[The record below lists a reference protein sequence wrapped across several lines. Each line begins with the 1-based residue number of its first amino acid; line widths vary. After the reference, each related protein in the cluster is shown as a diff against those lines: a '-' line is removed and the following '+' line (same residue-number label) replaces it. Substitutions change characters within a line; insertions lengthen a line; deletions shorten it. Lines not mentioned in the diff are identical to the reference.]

1 MIQTS
6 KQISGFRNY
15 LRNTDFKVESSPRF
29 DVWNLKSGIWNLE
42 FRHMQILE
50 IRTLRGPNYWSGYW
64 KKLIIMR
71 LDIGEYEQKPSDKIE
86 GFNDRTREVMPGL
99 QVHGC
104 SYGEE
109 GGFFRRLD
117 EGTWAGHIIEH
128 LALEYQ
134 TMAGMDTGYG
144 RTRETG
150 QPGVY
155 NVVFSYHEE
164 EVGRFAAKAAVQ
176 LFLELAEGKA
186 VGEVKRE
193 IAENVQRMRE
203 IREDVRFG
211 PSTGSL
217 IDEAVNRGIPYI
229 RLNDQ
234 SLVQLGY
241 GVYQKRIQA
250 TTTANTNMIAVDIA
264 GNKHATKKLLGDMGV
279 PVPKGFRIRNN
290 DELEETL
297 ESVGFPAVIKPLD
310 GNHGKGATVGVRT
323 LDDAR
328 TAFEKAKEY
337 SRWVIVEQQLEGADF
352 RALVV
357 NNRLIAVAERVPAH
371 VIGDGKL
378 TIQELIDKENTDPR
392 RGYGHENVLTQIDID
407 NQVVRCIR
415 KSGYELDSIPK
426 KGERVFLKTTANIST
441 GGTAIDLTDEVHP
454 ENVFLFERIAKIIG
468 LDVAGIDIIAPN
480 VSEPLRESGGGI
492 IEVNAAPG
500 FRMHL
505 APSQGIGRNVAE
517 HVIDMLFPTG
527 TPSRIPIFA
536 ITGTNGKTTTTRLIA
551 HILRNSGRTVGFTT
565 TDGTYI
571 GNEQITKGD
580 NTGPVSAQLVLKD
593 PTVDVAVL
601 ETARGGIIRSG
612 LGFDHADIGVVL
624 NVAADHL
631 GLKDVNTLEDLARV
645 KSVIARAV
653 NRRGFAVLNAEDE
666 LVYKMRELVDGRVV
680 CFSMDENH
688 PNIRRRAERGRV
700 SCVFENGFV
709 TILKGKWKVRVEKV
723 ANVPLT
729 YGGRAEF
736 MIQNVLAATLACF
749 VHGVSIE
756 DIRVGLTTFNAGTAQ
771 TPGRLNFVE
780 VGQVTVLMDYAHNP
794 AGALGL
800 TNFIKKLPYKYRTAI
815 LNGTG
820 DRRDDDIREFAKI
833 IADNFD
839 RVIIRRG
846 NYLRG
851 RTEEELI
858 GLLQEGVAKS
868 ENKPQ
873 VRVIPESR
881 DAIRHAIE
889 HGRKGEL
896 VVTLADLVPD
906 DIKYVQEIRDSILE
920 AQRGAGIWFC
930 LLQHF
935 Q

>member
-1 MIQTS
+1 M
-6 KQISGFRNY
+6 N
-15 LRNTDFKVESSPRF
+15 
-29 DVWNLKSGIWNLE
+29 
-42 FRHMQILE
+42 ILE

-64 KKLIIMR
+64 KKLVIMR
-71 LDIGEYEQKPSDKIE
+71 LDIGEYEEKPSNKLT
-86 GFNDRTREVMPGL
+86 GFYDRMVEVLPSL
-99 QVHGC
+99 DTHGC
-104 SYGEE
+104 SYGEP
-109 GGFFRRLD
+109 GGFLKRVT

-128 LALEYQ
+128 FALELQ
-134 TMAGMDTGYG
+134 TLAGMETGYG
-144 RTRETG
+144 RTRETEEH
-150 QPGVY
+150 GVY

-164 EVGRFAAKAAVQ
+164 EVGRYAARASVR
-176 LFLELAEGKA
+176 LFLALAEGKDLEEIKA
-186 VGEVKRE
+186 E
-193 IAENVQRMRE
+193 IAEDIQQMRE

-217 IDEAVNRGIPYI
+217 VEEAVGRDIPYI

-241 GVYQKRIQA
+241 GVHQKRIQA

-264 GNKHATKKLLGDMGV
+264 GNKHATKTLLGDMGV
-279 PVPKGFRIRNN
+279 PVPKGFRIR
-290 DELEETL
+290 DEEELEATL
-297 ESVGFPAVIKPLD
+297 ERVGFPVVIKPLD
-310 GNHGKGATVGVRT
+310 GNHGKGATVGIKS
-323 LDDAR
+323 LEDAR
-328 TAFEKAKEY
+328 IAWEKAKEY
-337 SRWVIVEQQLEGADF
+337 SRWIIVEQQLQGSDF

-371 VIGDGKL
+371 VVGDGKL
-378 TIQELIDKENTDPR
+378 TIQELIDKTNEDPR
-392 RGYGHENVLTQIDID
+392 RGYGHENVLTQIDVD
-407 NQVVRCIR
+407 NQTLRCV
-415 KSGYELDSIPK
+415 KNAGYELDTVIP
-426 KGERVFLKTTANIST
+426 KGERLFLKTTANIST
-441 GGTAIDLTDEVHP
+441 GGTAIDVTDEVHP
-454 ENVFLFERIAKIIG
+454 ENVFLFERIARIIG
-468 LDVAGIDIIAPN
+468 LDVAGVDIIARN

-505 APSQGIGRNVAE
+505 APSEGIGRNVSE
-517 HVIDMLFPTG
+517 HVIDMLFPPG

-551 HILRNSGRTVGFTT
+551 HILRNSGRSVGFTT

-571 GNEQITKGD
+571 GNEQIVRGD

-612 LGFDHADIGVVL
+612 LGFDHADVGVVL

-645 KSVIARAV
+645 KSVVPRAV
-653 NRRGFAVLNAEDE
+653 SKRGYAVLNAEDE
-666 LVYKMRELVDGRVV
+666 LVYKMRELVDGKVV

-700 SCVFENGFV
+700 SCVYENGYV
-709 TILKGKWKVRVEKV
+709 TILKGKWKVRVEKA

-736 MIQNVLAATLACF
+736 MVQNVLAATLACF
-749 VHGVSIE
+749 VHGVSID

-771 TPGRLNFVE
+771 TPGRLNFIE
-780 VGQVTVLMDYAHNP
+780 VGSVTVLMDYAHNP

-800 TNFIKKLPYKYRTAI
+800 TNFVTKLPNKYRTAV

-833 IADNFD
+833 IGDHFD
-839 RVIIRRG
+839 RIVIRRG
-846 NYLRG
+846 HYLRG
-851 RTEEELI
+851 RTDEEMFQ
-858 GLLQEGVAKS
+858 LLQEGIAQS
-868 ENKPQ
+868 ENEPQ
-873 VRVIPESR
+873 VRVIPDSR
-881 DAIRHAIE
+881 EAIHHAIKN
-889 HGRKGEL
+889 GRKGEL
-896 VVTLADLVPD
+896 VVTLADLVPE
-906 DIKYVQEIRDSILE
+906 DIKHVHEIRDKILE
-920 AQRGAGIWFC
+920 EQIHMTSA
-930 LLQHF
+930 
-935 Q
+935 

>member
-1 MIQTS
+1 M
-6 KQISGFRNY
+6 
-15 LRNTDFKVESSPRF
+15 E
-29 DVWNLKSGIWNLE
+29 
-42 FRHMQILE
+42 ILE

-64 KKLIIMR
+64 KNLIIMR
-71 LDIGEYEQKPSDKIE
+71 LDIGDYEQRPSNKIA
-86 GFNDRTREVMPGL
+86 GFNERMREVMPGL
-99 QVHGC
+99 KIHGC

-109 GGFFRRLD
+109 GGFFRRVE

-128 LALEYQ
+128 FALELQ
-134 TMAGMDTGYG
+134 TLAGMDTGYG
-144 RTRETG
+144 RTRETNE
-150 QPGVY
+150 QGVY
-155 NVVFSYHEE
+155 NVVFSYFEE
-164 EVGRFAAKAAVQ
+164 EVGRYAAKASVRLFEAV
-176 LFLELAEGKA
+176 A
-186 VGEVKRE
+186 GETPLDE
-193 IAENVQRMRE
+193 IKEQIADDVQRMRE
-203 IREDVRFG
+203 VREEVRFG

-217 IDEAVNRGIPYI
+217 VEEAASRGIPYI

-241 GVYQKRIQA
+241 GVHQKRIQA

-264 GNKHATKKLLGDMGV
+264 ANKHATKKLLGDMGV
-279 PVPKGFRIRNN
+279 PVPKGYRIRI
-290 DELEETL
+290 LEELDGAL
-297 ESVGFPAVIKPLD
+297 ENVGFPAVVKPLD
-310 GNHGKGATVGVRT
+310 GNHGKGATVGIKSVEEGRI
-323 LDDAR
+323 
-328 TAFEKAKEY
+328 AFEKAKEY
-337 SRWVIVEQQLEGADF
+337 SRWIIVEQQLQGSDF

-371 VIGDGKL
+371 IVGDGKN
-378 TIQELIDKENTDPR
+378 TVQQLIDDTNADPR

-407 NQVVRCIR
+407 NQTMRCIH
-415 KSGYELDSIPK
+415 KAGHELDTVLPE
-426 KGERVFLKTTANIST
+426 GERLFLKTTANIST

-454 ENVFLFERIAKIIG
+454 ENVILFERIARIIG
-468 LDVAGIDIIAPN
+468 LDVAGIDVIAPN
-480 VSEPLRESGGGI
+480 VSEPLRENGGGI

-517 HVIDMLFPTG
+517 HVIDMLFPPG
-527 TPSRIPIFA
+527 TPSRVPIFA

-551 HILRNSGRTVGFTT
+551 HVLRNSGHTVGFTT

-571 GNEQITKGD
+571 GNDQITKGD

-612 LGFDHADIGVVL
+612 LGFDQADVGVVL
-624 NVAADHL
+624 NVAEDHL

-645 KSVIARAV
+645 KSVVPRAV
-653 NRRGFAVLNAEDE
+653 SRRGYAVLNAEDP
-666 LVYKMRELVDGRVV
+666 LVYKMKELVDGKVV

-700 SCVFENGFV
+700 SCVFENGYV

-723 ANVPLT
+723 ANIPLT

-771 TPGRLNFVE
+771 TPGRLNFIE

-794 AGALGL
+794 AGARGL
-800 TNFIKKLPYKYRTAI
+800 TSFISKLPYKHRTAV

-833 IADNFD
+833 IADSFD
-839 RVIIRRG
+839 RIVIRRG

-851 RTEEELI
+851 RTDEEMYA
-858 GLLQEGVAKS
+858 LLQEGIAQS

-873 VRVIPESR
+873 VRTIPESR
-881 DAIRHAIE
+881 DAIHHAIKN
-889 HGRKGEL
+889 GRKGEL
-896 VVTLADLVPD
+896 VVTLADRVPD
-906 DIKYVQEIRDSILE
+906 DIGFVQEIRDNLLE
-920 AQRGAGIWFC
+920 ESKAADA
-930 LLQHF
+930 
-935 Q
+935 

>member
-1 MIQTS
+1 M
-6 KQISGFRNY
+6 
-15 LRNTDFKVESSPRF
+15 E
-29 DVWNLKSGIWNLE
+29 
-42 FRHMQILE
+42 ILE

-71 LDIGEYEQKPSDKIE
+71 LDIGGFEKKPSNKVK
-86 GFNDRTREVMPGL
+86 GFYDRMLEVMPTL
-99 QVHGC
+99 ENHGC
-104 SYGEE
+104 SYGEP
-109 GGFFRRLD
+109 GGFLKRVT

-128 LALEYQ
+128 FALELQ
-134 TMAGMDTGYG
+134 TLAGMDTGYG

-150 QPGVY
+150 EKGIY

-164 EVGRFAAKAAVQ
+164 EVGRYAAKASVR
-176 LFLELAEGKA
+176 LFLTLAEDKPLD
-186 VGEVKRE
+186 E
-193 IAENVQRMRE
+193 IKQDIANDVQRMRE
-203 IREDVRFG
+203 IREEVRFG

-217 IDEAVNRGIPYI
+217 VEEAVHRGIPYI

-279 PVPKGFRIRNN
+279 PVPKGYRIR
-290 DELEETL
+290 DEEELEETVN
-297 ESVGFPAVIKPLD
+297 SVGFPVVIKPLD
-310 GNHGKGATVGVRT
+310 GNHGKGATVGIKS

-328 TAFEKAKEY
+328 IAWEKAKEY
-337 SRWVIVEQQLEGADF
+337 SRWIIIEKQLQGADF
-352 RALVV
+352 RVLVV

-371 VIGDGKL
+371 VRGDGKK
-378 TIQELIDKENTDPR
+378 TIQQLIDETNSDPR

-407 NQVVRCIR
+407 NQTMRCI
-415 KSGYELDSIPK
+415 KKAGYELETVLK
-426 KGERVFLKTTANIST
+426 KGEKLYLKTTANIST
-441 GGTAIDLTDEVHP
+441 GGTAIDVTDEVHP
-454 ENVFLFERIAKIIG
+454 ENVFLFERIARIIG
-468 LDVAGIDIIAPN
+468 LDVAGIDVIAPN
-480 VSEPLRESGGGI
+480 VSEPLRETGGGI

-505 APSQGIGRNVAE
+505 APSEGIGRNVAE
-517 HVIDMLFPTG
+517 HVIDMLYPPG
-527 TPSRIPIFA
+527 AESRIPIFA

-571 GNEQITKGD
+571 GNEQIVQGD

-612 LGFDHADIGVVL
+612 LGFDHCDVGVVL

-645 KSVIARAV
+645 KSVIPRAV
-653 NRRGFAVLNAEDE
+653 AKDGWAVLNAEDE
-666 LVYKMRELVDGRVV
+666 RVYKMRDLVDGKVV

-723 ANVPLT
+723 VNIPLT

-771 TPGRLNFVE
+771 TPGRLNFIE
-780 VGQVTVLMDYAHNP
+780 VGTCTVLMDYAHNP
-794 AGALGL
+794 AGFAGL
-800 TNFIKKLPYKYRTAI
+800 TKFISKLPHKYRTVI
-815 LNGTG
+815 MTVPG
-820 DRRDDDIREFAKI
+820 DRRDEDIREMGE
-833 IADNFD
+833 IAGKAFD
-839 RVIIRRG
+839 RIVIRHG
-846 NYLRG
+846 HYLRG
-851 RTEEELI
+851 RDPGEMAV
-858 GLLQEGVAKS
+858 LLQEGIARS
-868 ENKPQ
+868 GNDLQ
-873 VRVIPESR
+873 VRVIPNGR
-881 DAIRHAIE
+881 DAIHHAIKY
-889 HGRKGEL
+889 GRKGEL
-896 VVTLADLVPD
+896 VVTLADLVPQ
-906 DIKYVQEIRDSILE
+906 DIGYVQEIRDKLLE
-920 AQRGAGIWFC
+920 EQNQESSGE
-930 LLQHF
+930 
-935 Q
+935 